1 MKCEK
6 CNEREATVLY
16 KQTINGESTTAHLC
30 HECAAKAQGE
40 VGFSAHF
47 PFGGDLFGNL
57 FGISA
62 PVKTPASK
70 QCEGCGATFADVRRA
85 GKVCCAKCYDT
96 FSAELEPTIRSLYGN
111 THHVGRAPAA
121 RRAARD
127 KQNRVAELKK
137 ELRAA
142 IENEKFEDA
151 ARLRDEIKALEKEEN

>member
-16 KQTINGESTTAHLC
+16 KQTVNGVSTSAHLC
-30 HECAAKAQGE
+30 AECAAKAQSE
-40 VGFSAHF
+40 AGFSAHF

-62 PVKTPASK
+62 PVKAPASK
-70 QCEGCGATFADVRRA
+70 KCECGASFSDVRRA
-85 GKVCCAKCYDT
+85 GKVFCAKCYDT
-96 FSAELEPTIRSLYGN
+96 FAAELEPTIHSLYGKAV
-111 THHVGRAPAA
+111 HMGRAPAKKA
-121 RRAARD
+121 AARD
-127 KQNRVAELKK
+127 KQNRLIRLKN

-142 IENEKFEDA
+142 IEQEKFEDA

>member
-1 MKCEK
+1 MKCER

-16 KQTINGESTTAHLC
+16 KQTLNGEYTEAHLC
-30 HECAAKAQGE
+30 AECAAKAQNE
-40 VGFSAHF
+40 AGFSAHF

-62 PVKTPASK
+62 PVKAPASK

-96 FSAELEPTIRSLYGN
+96 FAAELEPTLRSLYGN

-127 KQNRVAELKK
+127 KQNRMTELKK
-137 ELRAA
+137 ELRTA
-142 IENEKFEDA
+142 IENENFEDA